1 MNKSFQ
7 SPFGS
12 VGTFPVTLL
21 LDKKASLSVKGLD
34 NTIGLLQNCPVICE
48 CSGVGRNGAGWFE
61 HL

>member
-21 LDKKASLSVKGLD
+21 LDKKASVSVKGLD
-34 NTIGLLQNCPVICE
+34 NTIGLLQNYPQ
-48 CSGVGRNGAGWFE
+48 
-61 HL
+61 